1 VSVLVDVAAYY
12 GALREAALR
21 AQRALYIVGWD
32 VDSRTLL
39 AGDPSSS
46 PEDGYPPRL
55 LDFLN
60 ALLVARPALHI
71 HVLAWDF
78 SMIYALEREL
88 LSSLKFGWRA
98 HPRLHFALDD
108 HHPAGASQHQ
118 KLVVIDDRVAF
129 CGGMDL
135 TIRRWDTPAHRADD
149 PGRRDPRGTAYAPM
163 HDVQVAVDG
172 EAAFALGQLARER
185 WQAATGERLM
195 PVAARGPRF
204 WQRRRGTLA
213 DVDAWPP
220 GAHVDFQDLSVGIVR
235 TRHEGVA
242 ERGGVR
248 EVLELNRAAIAAAR
262 HCIFIENQYLT
273 SAAIGDA
280 LARRLTERD
289 GPELIVVLPRVECG
303 WMEQSSMGILR
314 ARMLARLQRANR
326 HGHLHVYY
334 PSVPD
339 LGAQSVN
346 VHSKLIAID
355 DRLLKIGSS
364 NLSNRSMALDTECD
378 LAIEAGDGPEHATTR
393 HAIAAVRWRL
403 LGEHLGCSPEQV
415 AAGAAEHGSIAAF
428 IDSRRQYARSLQPLH
443 DTEPGVA
450 LNLAVLDGVV
460 ADPERPIDA
469 DLFMLQLVPE
479 EMERPARRSLY
490 GVVTALLLVMCAI
503 AAWHFTPLREL
514 ASAERVAGFVR
525 ELRQSPLG
533 PLYVLIAYVV
543 GAGLFFPITVLIA
556 GTALAF
562 DPLRAC
568 LLSLGGALS
577 SAMLSYAFGRML
589 GRAPLRRLT
598 GTRFHRLSAP
608 IRRRGFRTIVTARL
622 LPLGNFTAI
631 NLIAGALRVPFRA
644 YLLGN
649 VIGLLPGVLGLSLLA
664 AGLQRALQKPT
675 AWNVALLAAC
685 VVALGY
691 GVLRLKRALDDRSRS
706 RRLPLSEQ
714 GEMAE

>member
-1 VSVLVDVAAYY
+1 MLVDTSAYF

-21 AQRALYIVGWD
+21 AQRVLYIVGWD

-39 AGDPSSS
+39 AGDPNVA
-46 PEDGYPPRL
+46 PDDGYPPRL
-55 LDFLN
+55 LEFLN
-60 ALLVARPALHI
+60 ALLVARPALHVY
-71 HVLAWDF
+71 VLAWDF

-108 HHPAGASQHQ
+108 HHPAGGSQHQ
-118 KLVVIDDRVAF
+118 KLAVIDDRVAF

-149 PGRRDPRGTAYAPM
+149 PGRRDPRGIAYAPM

-172 EAAFALGQLARER
+172 EAALALGDLVRER
-185 WQAATGERLM
+185 WRAATSERLL
-195 PVAARGPRF
+195 PGGAVRGTHF
-204 WQRRRGTLA
+204 WQRRRGPLLA
-213 DVDAWPP
+213 DVDPWPP
-220 GAHVDFQDLSVGIVR
+220 SAAVDFRDLQVGIVR
-235 TRHEGVA
+235 TRPELDSA
-242 ERGGVR
+242 PVR

-262 HCIFIENQYLT
+262 DCIFIENQYLT

-280 LARRLTERD
+280 LAHRLTERE
-289 GPELIVVLPRVECG
+289 GPELIVVLPKVECG

-334 PSVPD
+334 PNVPD

-346 VHSKLIAID
+346 VHSKVIAID
-355 DRLLKIGSS
+355 DRLLKIGSA
-364 NLSNRSMALDTECD
+364 NLSNRSMGLDSECD
-378 LAIEAGDGPEHATTR
+378 LAVEAGDGPEHAAIR
-393 HAIAAVRWRL
+393 EGIAAVRWRL

-428 IDSRRQYARSLQPLH
+428 IDSRRAHTRSLQPL
-443 DTEPGVA
+443 DAEPSAA
-450 LNLAVLDGVV
+450 LNLALLDGVV

-469 DLFMLQLVPE
+469 DAFMLQLVPE
-479 EMERPARRSLY
+479 ELERPTRRSLY
-490 GVVTALLLVMCAI
+490 GVVTVLLLVACAI

-525 ELRQSPLG
+525 ELRQSPFG

-568 LLSLGGALS
+568 LFSLTGALA
-577 SAMLSYAFGRML
+577 SAVLSYAFGRML

-631 NLIAGALRVPFRA
+631 NLIAGALHVPFRA

-664 AGLQRALQKPT
+664 GGLERALRKPT
-675 AWNVALLAAC
+675 AWNLALFGACAFALA
-685 VVALGY
+685 Y
-691 GVLRLKRALDDRSRS
+691 GVVRLKRALDDRSRARA

-714 GEMAE
+714 GGLAE